1 MDVTALKGSFSK
13 ARPKEMLHRDYKN
26 LDQDKLKPEFKSRIQ
41 NESIE
46 CYSYFEKVFVD
57 ILDEH
62 ALFKKEFLRANYVP
76 YMTKRLRK
84 AIMKRSELKSKYLK
98 IQTQES
104 FQSYKK
110 Q

>member
-1 MDVTALKGSFSK
+1 MDVTALKGSSSK

-76 YMTKRLRK
+76 YITKRLRK